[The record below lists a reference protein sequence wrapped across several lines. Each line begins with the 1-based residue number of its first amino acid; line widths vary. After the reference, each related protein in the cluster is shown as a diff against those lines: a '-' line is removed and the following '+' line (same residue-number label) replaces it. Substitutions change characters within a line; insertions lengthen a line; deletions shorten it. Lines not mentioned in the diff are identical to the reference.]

1 MFELL
6 GRIGSTIVG
15 ANPVLS
21 LGRDIMAGNAAQGFQ
36 DFAKRAYGP
45 RMNMAQGMMNRLPSM
60 DNAFGVNQSAIVTPE
75 EQGIT
80 ALLQTNQLPFVQGL
94 PQRGLLPYMTN
105 MG

>member
-1 MFELL
+1 MLELL
-6 GRIGSTIVG
+6 SLIGS
-15 ANPVLS
+15 NMLNRSPVLS
-21 LGRDIMAGNAAQGFQ
+21 LGRDIMAGNASQGFQ

-45 RMNMAQGMMNRLPSM
+45 QMDMARGVMNRMPSM
-60 DNAFGVNQSAIVTPE
+60 DNAFGVNQSGIATPE

-94 PQRGLLPYMTN
+94 PQRGLLTYMNN